1 MERKELGKYIVA
13 DPEICHGKPTFRGT
27 RILVKTV
34 LAQVAR
40 GEDWASITD
49 NWDGRVNVEAISE
62 AILVASDALVTFESA
77 RITEPE
83 MVAD

>member
-1 MERKELGKYIVA
+1 MEAKELGKYIVA
-13 DPEICHGKPTFRGT
+13 DPGICHGQPTFRGT

-49 NWDGRVNVEAISE
+49 NWDGRVNLEAISE
-62 AILVASDALVTFESA
+62 AILVASD
-77 RITEPE
+77 
-83 MVAD
+83 

>member
-1 MERKELGKYIVA
+1 MQAKQLGKYIVA

-40 GEDWASITD
+40 GEEWDTIISD
-49 NWDGRVNVEAISE
+49 WDGKIGEEAISE
-62 AILVASDALVTFESA
+62 AVRIASEALATLEASSKPEPELVA
-77 RITEPE
+77 R
-83 MVAD
+83 

>member
-77 RITEPE
+77 RMTEPE

>member
-1 MERKELGKYIVA
+1 MQAKELGKYIVA
-13 DPEICHGKPTFRGT
+13 DPRICHGQPTFRGT

-40 GEDWASITD
+40 GEDWASIKD
-49 NWDGRVNVEAISE
+49 NWDGRVNPEAISE
-62 AILVASDALVTFESA
+62 AILLASEALVTFESA
-77 RITEPE
+77 RLTEPE